1 MDENRNKVFIFDT
14 TLRDGEQSPG
24 CSMNPDEKLLLAR
37 QLERLGVDIIEA
49 GFPIAS
55 EGDFASVRQIAREIK
70 GTQVAGLAR
79 ANLKDIDRAWE
90 AIRDAADPRIHT
102 FISSSDIHLKYQ
114 LRKSR
119 QEVLK
124 EAREAVTHARSFTK
138 NVEFSPMDAT
148 RSDRDYLCEMVEA
161 VIDCGATTVNIP
173 DTVGYAIPD
182 EFGALIALLF
192 DRVKNIRQAVISVH
206 CHNDLGLAVA
216 NSLAALRNGARQ
228 VECTINGIG
237 ERAGNAAME
246 ELVMALATRKDL
258 FGLHTGINTENI
270 YQTSRLLTQ
279 ITGVRVQPNK
289 AIVGANAFAHESGIH
304 QDGLIKEKLTY
315 EIMTPQ
321 SVGMPESHIVLG
333 KHSGRHAVTNHLKQ
347 LGYDLGHD
355 ELNRVFSRFKDLAD
369 VKKDIFDEDLEAI
382 LYEEVLRIDEKFKL
396 VYLNVVSGNVA
407 VPTATM
413 QIEVEG
419 RILQDAG
426 FGVGPVDATFDAL
439 RKITKT
445 NYNLMKYTVNAVT
458 GGTDA
463 QGEATVQLKHN
474 GRSVVGHGA
483 HPDVL
488 VASAKAYI
496 NALNRIEWLNKEN
509 PE

>member
-1 MDENRNKVFIFDT
+1 MWRPPERIRYEASLGRMPSRQEAAAARLFSPIVIGPT
-14 TLRDGEQSPG
+14 TLEQRTWVPAMVPWRATEEGYVTDEVIDWYERFARGRPGAIVVEATGIRDVPSGPLLRIGHDRFLPG
-24 CSMNPDEKLLLAR
+24 LR
-37 QLERLGVDIIEA
+37 RLVDTVQE
-49 GFPIAS
+49 AS
-55 EGDFASVRQIAREIK
+55 EGHTRLFIQLIDF
-70 GTQVAGLAR
+70 L
-79 ANLKDIDRAWE
+79 
-90 AIRDAADPRIHT
+90 AIRRRPDPEKFFARFLEVTDEHRHALGDPVMPDAEVRARLRALSEDDLLRVLTRSEFEALRFGYRERVTDVHLAHIRDLPARMPQLFADAAVRA
-102 FISSSDIHLKYQ
+102 Q
-114 LRKSR
+114 
-119 QEVLK
+119 Q
-124 EAREAVTHARSFTK
+124 A
-138 NVEFSPMDAT
+138 
-148 RSDRDYLCEMVEA
+148 
-161 VIDCGATTVNIP
+161 G
-173 DTVGYAIPD
+173 
-182 EFGALIALLF
+182 F
-192 DRVKNIRQAVISVH
+192 D
-206 CHNDLGLAVA
+206 G
-216 NSLAALRNGARQ
+216 
-228 VECTINGIG
+228 
-237 ERAGNAAME
+237 
-246 ELVMALATRKDL
+246 VMALATRKDL

-426 FGVGPVDATFDAL
+426 FGVGPVDATFDAI

-488 VASAKAYI
+488 VASAKAYV